1 MLGVFDIHRA
11 SSVAEASALLA
22 ERGPDAA
29 IYAGGT
35 ELLALMKDRLL
46 EPALLVD
53 IKHVPR
59 LGGIALDPGGR
70 LLRVGALARHR
81 EIERSPLVRA
91 RLPEFAA
98 MEAQV
103 ANVRVRW
110 AGTIG
115 GNLCFAEPHSDP
127 ATLLLGLDATLT
139 LASAQGSR
147 TIPVGDFFVGFLS
160 TAREPEELLTAIEV
174 PLPQPGTGVAYER
187 FKTHERPSA
196 SVAARLSVAGGVIS
210 EPRLAV
216 GSVGERPVRIAAA
229 EEMLAGN
236 APSPDLFAA
245 AAELVRD
252 GVEPTEDLFESTD
265 YKRHLAR
272 TLALRALERAAAAAA
287 NGGPHAG

>member
-11 SSVAEASALLA
+11 ASVAEASSVLA
-22 ERGPDAA
+22 ERGPEAA

-53 IKHVPR
+53 IKHVPG
-59 LGGIALDPGGR
+59 LGGIALDPGGTV
-70 LLRVGALARHR
+70 LRIGALARHR
-81 EIERSPLVRA
+81 EIERSPLVREK
-91 RLPEFAA
+91 LPEFAA

-127 ATLLLGLDATLT
+127 ATLLLGLDATLA
-139 LASAQGSR
+139 LESAQGSR
-147 TIPVGDFFVGFLS
+147 TVPAGDFFIGFLS
-160 TAREPEELLTAIEV
+160 TVREPEELMTAIEI
-174 PLPQPGTGVAYER
+174 PLPESGTGVAYER

-196 SVAARLSVAGGVIS
+196 SVAARLTLTGGTIA

-216 GSVGERPVRIAAA
+216 GSVGERPVRIASA
-229 EEMLAGN
+229 EALLAGN
-236 APSPDLFAA
+236 APSAELFAA
-245 AAELVRD
+245 AADLVHD
-252 GVEPTEDLFESTD
+252 EVEPTEDLFESTD

-272 TLALRALERAAAAAA
+272 TLALRALERAAAAA